1 MTPGLKM
8 RVNVVAAVLAG
19 LALRV
24 YLVLKFPVTDTG
36 DAPFYME
43 LAWNWLK
50 NGVYGFPV
58 YGRLTPVDMRVPGYP
73 AFLAAVF
80 AFAGQSARA
89 AMLAQVV
96 ADLATCFVVALI
108 AVRLAPAPARRRVAI
123 AGLWLA
129 ALCPFTA
136 NYTAVVLTETL
147 VIFLTALATLVLL
160 QTDAGAGSVP
170 VKATPSASFV
180 GRGFSHDISAESK
193 PGALAPEG
201 ALNNPV
207 TGMFAARI
215 ARFLSDPWLLAGI
228 VVGFGTL
235 VRPETPLLLFAAGL
249 VLLAKWWRPAD
260 WMKLFRAGLLMGLG
274 LLLPLVPWAAR
285 NWHTL
290 HDVQF
295 LAPRYSELPGEYTPL
310 GFSDWTNTWMWRFR
324 DVYLT
329 QWKVNEE
336 EIEIDQLPAY
346 AFDSQ
351 DEKER
356 VADLLDEYNEALTIG
371 PNLDEGFREIARERT
386 ERHPLRTYV
395 KVPLLRTLTLWFT
408 PRVELLPSSG
418 HLWPLRSEWEDD
430 RPDFLVTLGVT
441 VVNGIYVVLA
451 LIGTWLA
458 RRRPGVALLV
468 VFCVVRTLFF
478 ARFVETPEPRY
489 VLECFPAVIA
499 LAAQVW
505 SQGSR
510 QAPSL

>member
-1 MTPGLKM
+1 MTPTNKM
-8 RVNVVAAVLAG
+8 RANVAAAVCAG

-36 DAPFYME
+36 DGPFYIE

-50 NGVYGFPV
+50 NGVYGFAV
-58 YGRLTPVDMRVPGYP
+58 HGQLTAVDMRVPGYP

-80 AFAGQSARA
+80 AFAGQSPRA
-89 AMLAQVV
+89 VMLAQVV
-96 ADLATCFVVALI
+96 VDLATCFVIALL
-108 AVRLAPAPARRRVAI
+108 AARLAPENSRRRVAL

-147 VIFLTALATLVLL
+147 VIFLTALAILVLL
-160 QTDAGAGSVP
+160 QTEVGGAQVARDGS
-170 VKATPSASFV
+170 F
-180 GRGFSHDISAESK
+180 
-193 PGALAPEG
+193 LA
-201 ALNNPV
+201 N
-207 TGMFAARI
+207 
-215 ARFLSDPWLLAGI
+215 PWLLAGI

-235 VRPETPLLLFAAGL
+235 VRPETPLVLFAAGL

-260 WMKLFRAGLLMGLG
+260 WMKLVRAGLMMGLG
-274 LLLPLVPWAAR
+274 LLLQLVPWAAR
-285 NWHTL
+285 NWNTL

-310 GFSDWTNTWMWRFR
+310 GFTAWTNTWMWRFR

-336 EIEIDQLPAY
+336 EIAIDQLPPY

-356 VADLLDEYNEALTIG
+356 MADLLDEYNEALTID
-371 PNLDEGFREIARERT
+371 PPLDQEFREIARERT

-395 KVPLLRTLTLWFT
+395 TVPLLRTLTLWFT

-418 HLWPLRSEWEDD
+418 HLWPLREEWQDD
-430 RPDFLVTLGVT
+430 RPDFLVTLGLS
-441 VVNGIYVVLA
+441 VVNVIYVGSALA
-451 LIGTWLA
+451 GAWLA
-458 RRRPGVALLV
+458 RRRPGWALLIS
-468 VFCVVRTLFF
+468 FCVVRTLFF
-478 ARFVETPEPRY
+478 VKFVETPEPRY
-489 VLECFPAVIA
+489 VLECFPAMIA
-499 LAAQVW
+499 LAAQVF
-505 SQGSR
+505 
-510 QAPSL
+510 APRG

>member
-1 MTPGLKM
+1 MTPTNKM
-8 RVNVVAAVLAG
+8 RANVAAAVCAG

-36 DAPFYME
+36 DAPFYIE

-50 NGVYGFPV
+50 NGVYGFAV
-58 YGRLTPVDMRVPGYP
+58 HGQLTPVDMRVPGYP

-80 AFAGQSARA
+80 AFAGQSPRA

-96 ADLATCFVVALI
+96 VDLATCFVIALI
-108 AVRLAPAPARRRVAI
+108 AARLAPELSRRRVAL

-147 VIFLTALATLVLL
+147 VIFLTALAILVLL
-160 QTDAGAGSVP
+160 QTDVGGVQVAPSV
-170 VKATPSASFV
+170 AF
-180 GRGFSHDISAESK
+180 
-193 PGALAPEG
+193 LA
-201 ALNNPV
+201 N
-207 TGMFAARI
+207 
-215 ARFLSDPWLLAGI
+215 PWLLAGI

-249 VLLAKWWRPAD
+249 VLLAKWWRPEN
-260 WMKLFRAGLLMGLG
+260 WMKLIRAGLLMALG
-274 LLLPLVPWAAR
+274 LAMPLVPWAAR

-310 GFSDWTNTWMWRFR
+310 GFTAWTNTWLWRYR

-336 EIEIDQLPAY
+336 EIAIDELPAY

-356 VADLLDEYNEALTIG
+356 MADLLDEYNEALTID
-371 PNLDEGFREIARERT
+371 PPLDQEFREIARERT

-395 KVPLLRTLTLWFT
+395 KVPLLRSLTLWFT

-418 HLWPLRSEWEDD
+418 HLWPLREEWQDD
-430 RPDFLVTLGVT
+430 RPDFLVTLGLS
-441 VVNGIYVVLA
+441 VVNIIYIALA
-451 LIGTWLA
+451 LAGAWLA
-458 RRRPGVALLV
+458 RRRPGWALLIL
-468 VFCVVRTLFF
+468 FCVVRTLFF
-478 ARFVETPEPRY
+478 VKFVETPEPRY

-505 SQGSR
+505 SGVST
-510 QAPSL
+510 QAPSR

>member
-1 MTPGLKM
+1 M
-8 RVNVVAAVLAG
+8 RANVVAAVCAG

-36 DAPFYME
+36 DAPFYIE

-50 NGVYGFPV
+50 NGIYGFAV
-58 YGRLTPVDMRVPGYP
+58 HGQLTPVDMRVPGYP
-73 AFLAAVF
+73 AFLASVF
-80 AFAGQSARA
+80 AVAGQSPRA

-96 ADLATCFVVALI
+96 VDLATCFVVALI
-108 AVRLAPAPARRRVAI
+108 AARLAPESSRRRVAL

-147 VIFLTALATLVLL
+147 VIFLTALAILVLL
-160 QTDAGAGSVP
+160 QTDVGGASV
-170 VKATPSASFV
+170 ARTTAF
-180 GRGFSHDISAESK
+180 
-193 PGALAPEG
+193 LA
-201 ALNNPV
+201 N
-207 TGMFAARI
+207 
-215 ARFLSDPWLLAGI
+215 PWLLAGI

-235 VRPETPLLLFAAGL
+235 VRPETPLVLFAAGL

-260 WMKLFRAGLLMGLG
+260 WMKLVRAGLLMALG
-274 LLLPLVPWAAR
+274 LLIPLVPWAAR
-285 NWHTL
+285 NWYTL

-310 GFSDWTNTWMWRFR
+310 GFTAWTNTWMWRFR

-336 EIEIDQLPAY
+336 EIAIDQLPAY

-356 VADLLDEYNEALTIG
+356 MADLLDEYNEALTID
-371 PNLDEGFREIARERT
+371 PPLDQEFREIARERT

-395 KVPLLRTLTLWFT
+395 TVPLLRTLTLWFT

-418 HLWPLRSEWEDD
+418 HLWPLREEWQDD
-430 RPDFLVTLGVT
+430 RPDFLVTLGLS
-441 VVNGIYVVLA
+441 VVNVIYIALA
-451 LIGTWLA
+451 LAGAWLA
-458 RRRPGVALLV
+458 RRRPGWALLIL
-468 VFCVVRTLFF
+468 FCLVRTLFF

-499 LAAQVW
+499 LAAQVFA
-505 SQGSR
+505 SR
-510 QAPSL
+510 GAHA

>member
-1 MTPGLKM
+1 MTATNKM
-8 RVNVVAAVLAG
+8 RANVAAAVCTG

-36 DAPFYME
+36 DAPFYIE

-50 NGVYGFPV
+50 NGVYGFAV
-58 YGRLTPVDMRVPGYP
+58 HGQLTAVDMRVPGYP

-80 AFAGQSARA
+80 AFAGQSPRA
-89 AMLAQVV
+89 VMLAQVV
-96 ADLATCFVVALI
+96 VDLATCFVIALI
-108 AVRLAPAPARRRVAI
+108 AARLAPEKSRRRVAL

-147 VIFLTALATLVLL
+147 VIFLTALGILVLL
-160 QTDAGAGSVP
+160 QTDAGGAHVARAG
-170 VKATPSASFV
+170 AF
-180 GRGFSHDISAESK
+180 
-193 PGALAPEG
+193 LA
-201 ALNNPV
+201 N
-207 TGMFAARI
+207 
-215 ARFLSDPWLLAGI
+215 PWLLAGI

-235 VRPETPLLLFAAGL
+235 VRPETPLVLFAAGL
-249 VLLAKWWRPAD
+249 VLVAKWWRPAD
-260 WMKLFRAGLLMGLG
+260 WMKLVRAGLMMGLG

-285 NWHTL
+285 NWNTL

-310 GFSDWTNTWMWRFR
+310 GFTAWTNTWMWRFR

-336 EIEIDQLPAY
+336 EIAIDQLPPY

-356 VADLLDEYNEALTIG
+356 MADLLDEYNEALTID
-371 PNLDEGFREIARERT
+371 PPLDQEFREIARERT

-395 KVPLLRTLTLWFT
+395 TVPLLRTLTLWFT

-418 HLWPLRSEWEDD
+418 HLWPLREEWQDD
-430 RPDFLVTLGVT
+430 RPDFLVTLALS
-441 VVNGIYVVLA
+441 VVNVIYIALA
-451 LIGTWLA
+451 LAGAWLA
-458 RRRPGVALLV
+458 RRRPGWALLIL
-468 VFCVVRTLFF
+468 FCLVRTLFF
-478 ARFVETPEPRY
+478 VKFVETPEPRY

-499 LAAQVW
+499 LAAQVFA
-505 SQGSR
+505 SR
-510 QAPSL
+510 A

>member
-1 MTPGLKM
+1 MTATNKM
-8 RVNVVAAVLAG
+8 RANVAAAVCTG

-36 DAPFYME
+36 DAPFYIE

-50 NGVYGFPV
+50 NGVYGFAV
-58 YGRLTPVDMRVPGYP
+58 HGQLTAVDMRVPGYP

-80 AFAGQSARA
+80 AFAGQSPRA
-89 AMLAQVV
+89 VMLAQVV
-96 ADLATCFVVALI
+96 VDLATCFVIALI
-108 AVRLAPAPARRRVAI
+108 AARLAPESSRRRVAL

-147 VIFLTALATLVLL
+147 VIFLTALGILVLL
-160 QTDAGAGSVP
+160 QTDAG
-170 VKATPSASFV
+170 
-180 GRGFSHDISAESK
+180 
-193 PGALAPEG
+193 GAHVARARAFLA
-201 ALNNPV
+201 N
-207 TGMFAARI
+207 
-215 ARFLSDPWLLAGI
+215 PWLLAGI

-235 VRPETPLLLFAAGL
+235 VRPETPLVLFAAGL
-249 VLLAKWWRPAD
+249 VLVAKWWRPAD
-260 WMKLFRAGLLMGLG
+260 WMKLVRAGLLMGLG

-285 NWHTL
+285 NWNTL

-310 GFSDWTNTWMWRFR
+310 GFTAWTNTWMWRFR

-336 EIEIDQLPAY
+336 EIAIDQLPPY

-356 VADLLDEYNEALTIG
+356 MADLLDEYNEALTID
-371 PNLDEGFREIARERT
+371 PPLDQEFREIARERT

-395 KVPLLRTLTLWFT
+395 TVPLLRTLTLWFT

-418 HLWPLRSEWEDD
+418 HLWPLREEWQDD
-430 RPDFLVTLGVT
+430 RPDFLVTLALS
-441 VVNGIYVVLA
+441 VVNVIYIALA
-451 LIGTWLA
+451 LAGAWLA
-458 RRRPGVALLV
+458 RRRPGWALLIL
-468 VFCVVRTLFF
+468 FCLVRTLFF
-478 ARFVETPEPRY
+478 VKFVETPEPRY

-499 LAAQVW
+499 LAAQVFA
-505 SQGSR
+505 SR
-510 QAPSL
+510 A

>member
-1 MTPGLKM
+1 MTATNKV
-8 RVNVVAAVLAG
+8 RANVAAALCAG

-36 DAPFYME
+36 DGPFYIE

-50 NGVYGFPV
+50 NGVYGFAV
-58 YGRLTPVDMRVPGYP
+58 HGQLTAVDMRVPGYP

-80 AFAGQSARA
+80 AVAGQSPRA
-89 AMLAQVV
+89 VMLAQVV
-96 ADLATCFVVALI
+96 VDLATCFVIALI
-108 AVRLAPAPARRRVAI
+108 AAWLAPENSRRRVAL

-147 VIFLTALATLVLL
+147 VIFLTALGILVLL
-160 QTDAGAGSVP
+160 QTDVGGAQVARSG
-170 VKATPSASFV
+170 
-180 GRGFSHDISAESK
+180 EL
-193 PGALAPEG
+193 LA
-201 ALNNPV
+201 N
-207 TGMFAARI
+207 
-215 ARFLSDPWLLAGI
+215 PWLLAGI

-235 VRPETPLLLFAAGL
+235 VRPETPLVLVAAGL
-249 VLLAKWWRPAD
+249 VLVAKWWRPQD
-260 WMKLFRAGLLMGLG
+260 WMKLVRAGVLMGLG

-285 NWHTL
+285 NWNTL

-310 GFSDWTNTWMWRFR
+310 GFTAWTNTWMWRFR

-336 EIEIDQLPAY
+336 EIAIDQLPPY

-356 VADLLDEYNEALTIG
+356 MADLLDEYNEALTID
-371 PNLDEGFREIARERT
+371 PPLDQGFREIARERT

-395 KVPLLRTLTLWFT
+395 TVPVLRTLTLWFT

-418 HLWPLRSEWEDD
+418 HLWPLREEWQDD
-430 RPDFLVTLGVT
+430 RPDFLVTLGLS
-441 VVNGIYVVLA
+441 VVNVIYIALA
-451 LIGTWLA
+451 LAGAWLA
-458 RRRPGVALLV
+458 RRRPGWALLIL
-468 VFCVVRTLFF
+468 FCVVRTLFF
-478 ARFVETPEPRY
+478 VKFVETPEPRY

-499 LAAQVW
+499 LAAQVFA
-505 SQGSR
+505 SR
-510 QAPSL
+510 A

>member
-1 MTPGLKM
+1 MTATNKM
-8 RVNVVAAVLAG
+8 RANVAAAVCAG

-36 DAPFYME
+36 DAPFYIE

-50 NGVYGFPV
+50 NGVYGFAV
-58 YGRLTPVDMRVPGYP
+58 HGQLTPVDMRVPGYP

-80 AFAGQSARA
+80 AVAGQSPRA

-96 ADLATCFVVALI
+96 VDLATCFVVALI
-108 AVRLAPAPARRRVAI
+108 AARLAPESSRRRIAL

-147 VIFLTALATLVLL
+147 VIFLTALAILVLL
-160 QTDAGAGSVP
+160 QTDVGGASV
-170 VKATPSASFV
+170 ARTA
-180 GRGFSHDISAESK
+180 
-193 PGALAPEG
+193 ALLA
-201 ALNNPV
+201 N
-207 TGMFAARI
+207 
-215 ARFLSDPWLLAGI
+215 PWLRAGI

-235 VRPETPLLLFAAGL
+235 VRPETPLVLFAAGL

-260 WMKLFRAGLLMGLG
+260 WMKLARAGLLMALG
-274 LLLPLVPWAAR
+274 LLIPLVPWAAR
-285 NWHTL
+285 NWRTL

-310 GFSDWTNTWMWRFR
+310 GFTAWTNTWMWRFR

-336 EIEIDQLPAY
+336 EIAIDELPAY

-356 VADLLDEYNEALTIG
+356 MADLLDEYNEALTID
-371 PNLDEGFREIARERT
+371 PPLDQEFREIARERT

-418 HLWPLRSEWEDD
+418 HLWPLRAEWQDD
-430 RPDFLVTLGVT
+430 RPDFLVTLGLSL
-441 VVNGIYVVLA
+441 VNIIYIALA
-451 LIGTWLA
+451 LAGAWLA
-458 RRRPGVALLV
+458 RRRPGWALLIL
-468 VFCVVRTLFF
+468 FCVVRTLFF
-478 ARFVETPEPRY
+478 VKFVETPEPRY
-489 VLECFPAVIA
+489 VLECFPAVLA
-499 LAAQVW
+499 LAAQVFA
-505 SQGSR
+505 SRGST
-510 QAPSL
+510 QAHSR